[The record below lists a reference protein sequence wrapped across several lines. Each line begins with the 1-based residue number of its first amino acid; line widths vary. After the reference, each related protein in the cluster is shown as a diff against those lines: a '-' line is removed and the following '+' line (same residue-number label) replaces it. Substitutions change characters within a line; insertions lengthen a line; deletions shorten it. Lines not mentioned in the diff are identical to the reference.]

1 MKAPALPADEA
12 IRLAQLRALNIL
24 HTPAEE
30 RFDRLTRLARRLFG
44 VPVAL
49 VSLLE
54 EDHQWFKSV
63 AGPGAATAP
72 RNTSFCGHA
81 ILQDDVMVVEN
92 ALEDERFHD
101 NPLVNTSD
109 SPVRFYAG
117 CPLRTPSGAKVGTLC
132 IVDHHARE
140 FNEDDMHTLRDL
152 AAMAEA
158 ELVAFQTATS
168 DELTQIT
175 NRRGFMTLGQ
185 LALNECQVKQLPA
198 SLTFLDLD
206 RFKAIN
212 DTLGHREGDRALMDF
227 ADAMKVSFRHAD
239 IFARLGGDEFVV
251 LFNGL
256 QHHDAE
262 GVLARFDH
270 FLQKQTQ
277 DLDRRYALHFSSGI
291 VEFDPDQPQSL
302 EQLLEGSDARMY
314 EAKNGKKKLAQ

>member
-1 MKAPALPADEA
+1 MKAPALPADESD
-12 IRLAQLRALNIL
+12 RLAQLRALNIL

-54 EDHQWFKSV
+54 EDHQWFKSI
-63 AGPGAATAP
+63 AGKSGETAP

-92 ALEDERFHD
+92 ALEDDRFYD
-101 NPLVNTSD
+101 NPLVTGEN
-109 SPVRFYAG
+109 PVRFYAG
-117 CPLRTPSGAKVGTLC
+117 CPLRTPAGAKVGTLC
-132 IVDHHARE
+132 IVDHHARS
-140 FNEDDMHTLRDL
+140 FDADDCHTLRDL

-158 ELVAFQTATS
+158 ELIAFQTATS

-185 LALNECQVKQLPA
+185 LALNECLVKQLPA
-198 SLTFLDLD
+198 CLTFLDLD
-206 RFKAIN
+206 RFKEIN
-212 DTLGHREGDRALMDF
+212 DTLGHRQGDRALMDF
-227 ADAMKVSFRHAD
+227 ADAMKVSFRQAD

-256 QHHDAE
+256 QQSDAE
-262 GVLARFDH
+262 GVLARFDRQ
-270 FLQKQTQ
+270 LQRQTF
-277 DLDRRYALHFSSGI
+277 DLSRLYQLHFSSGI
-291 VEFDPDQPQSL
+291 VEFDPQQPLTL
-302 EQLLEGSDARMY
+302 EQLLEGSDERMY
-314 EAKNGKKKLAQ
+314 AAKKGKKQAR

>member
-1 MKAPALPADEA
+1 MKAPALPADESY
-12 IRLAQLRALNIL
+12 RLAQLRALNIL

-44 VPVAL
+44 VPIAL

-54 EDHQWFKSV
+54 EDHQWFKSI
-63 AGPGAATAP
+63 AGQSGETAP

-92 ALEDERFHD
+92 ALDDDRFYD
-101 NPLVNTSD
+101 NPLVTGEN
-109 SPVRFYAG
+109 PVRFYAG
-117 CPLRTPSGAKVGTLC
+117 CPLRTPAGAKVGTLC
-132 IVDHHARE
+132 IVDHQARS
-140 FNEDDMHTLRDL
+140 FDADDCHTLRDL

-158 ELVAFQTATS
+158 ELIAFQTATS

-206 RFKAIN
+206 RFKEIN

-239 IFARLGGDEFVV
+239 LFARLGGDEFVV

-256 QHHDAE
+256 QQADAE
-262 GVLARFDH
+262 GVLGRFDRL
-270 FLQKQTQ
+270 LQKQTH
-277 DLDRRYALHFSSGI
+277 DLNRRYQLHFSSGI
-291 VEFDPDQPQSL
+291 VEFDPHHPLAL
-302 EQLLEGSDARMY
+302 EQLLESSDERMY
-314 EAKNGKKKLAQ
+314 AAKKLRKQAR